1 MRYHRSQAK
10 AFGKTHMRGV
20 WAAIPHPFTQT
31 GEMDE
36 AGLRKDVRTYIEVL
50 KIDGFFCGGL
60 IGEFWSLTMEERRL
74 GQQIVVEEVGDQAQ
88 VIAHTACASI
98 AETVALTQHAQ
109 SVGATYAVIGNPAM
123 NSRHPDHLFEF
134 YRRVCAEVDIA
145 VALFNTNFSGYA
157 LSPELVGRLADIPN
171 IFCIKNP
178 QPVEHLDAVRR
189 QVGSKILVCDPTEA
203 RWLDN
208 IVTHKDQVFMS
219 SPSPYLLQ
227 TAGRLTMKAYTRQ
240 AMAGDVAAARQ
251 TSATLDR
258 ARAVVQKW
266 METPWQAGV
275 LPLADIKY
283 WSELLGLSGGDP
295 RPPLLPLTEDQKRE
309 LRQDLV
315 AAGLLA

>member
-10 AFGKTHMRGV
+10 TFGKTHMRGV
-20 WAAIPHPFTQT
+20 WAAIPYPFGQT
-31 GEMDE
+31 GELDE
-36 AGLRKDVRTYIEVL
+36 AALRKDVRHYIDVL

-60 IGEFWSLTMEERRL
+60 IGEFWSLTMEERRR
-74 GQQIVVEEVGDQAQ
+74 GQQIVAEELGDKAQ
-88 VIAHTACASI
+88 VIAHTACSSI
-98 AETVALTQHAQ
+98 RETVALTQHAQ

-157 LSPELVGRLADIPN
+157 LSPELVGRLADIDN

-178 QPVEHLDAVRR
+178 QPVEHIAEVRR
-189 QVGSKILVCDPTEA
+189 RVGSKILVCDPTET

-208 IVTHKDQVFMS
+208 ILTHKDQVFMS

-227 TAGRLTMKAYTRQ
+227 TAGRLTMKEYTRQ
-240 AMAGDVAAARQ
+240 AMAGEVAAARKA
-251 TSATLDR
+251 SATLDG
-258 ARAVVQKW
+258 ARDAVQKW

-275 LPLADIKY
+275 LPLAAIKY
-283 WSELLGLSGGDP
+283 WSELLGLSGGAP